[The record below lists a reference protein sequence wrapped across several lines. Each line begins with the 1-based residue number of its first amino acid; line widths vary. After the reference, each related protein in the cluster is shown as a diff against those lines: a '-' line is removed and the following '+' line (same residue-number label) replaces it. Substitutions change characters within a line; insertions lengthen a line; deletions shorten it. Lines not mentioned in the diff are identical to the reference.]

1 MKKQLGFLAAV
12 VVSAVSV
19 QAFAAETKFPSKT
32 RTLTAVVPPE
42 CTQWTPPMPDKQV
55 GAEYPDELKG
65 ERGTAGLLVRIDAD
79 GKYIGVVDSLS
90 SNDAFTRAAEAS
102 VKQWTFTAAKCN
114 GRHVTADARV
124 DFNFRSEGAIS
135 YKTGN
140 FFSR

>member
-1 MKKQLGFLAAV
+1 MKKQLGFIALV
-12 VVSAVSV
+12 MISAVAA

-32 RTLTAVVPPE
+32 RTLTAIVPPE
-42 CTQWTPPMPDKQV
+42 CTEWTPPLPDKQV

-65 ERGTAGLLVRIDAD
+65 ERGTAGLLVRISAD
-79 GKYIGVVDSLS
+79 GQFVGVVDSLAT
-90 SNDAFTRAAEAS
+90 NDAFTRAAEES
-102 VKQWTFTAAKCN
+102 VKQWTFKAAKCN

-135 YKTGN
+135 YKSGN